1 MGREARNLVIRPQ
14 PADDATLLLG
24 DAFVVQRHQSLED
37 FRAPH
42 RPRPPVRPGHE
53 GVDFVAQVAADAAGG
68 ELVDGALLWGERVG
82 TVRDATYVRTWP
94 KALRIRFSLATASPV
109 AFPSK
114 AKQPAR

>member
-1 MGREARNLVIRPQ
+1 MPRCSSATRSSCNATSRSRISARPIGHGHPY
-14 PADDATLLLG
+14 A
-24 DAFVVQRHQSLED
+24 
-37 FRAPH
+37 
-42 RPRPPVRPGHE
+42 HE

-82 TVRDATYVRTWP
+82 TVRDATYVRSWP